1 MWFRKLKAK
10 WWLKKLLSKDVSNV
24 VPANKALF
32 IHKTDK
38 AALSALKAIPL
49 FDKLCSK
56 FIALFNEKEMNIIDM
71 STKIRISEQQV
82 PRIYNM
88 VKNICAKLGIPM
100 PNLYLELDREPNAY
114 TYGSESV
121 SITITS
127 GLLECFEDDEIY
139 AVLAH
144 ECGHIACDHV
154 LYHTLGMFILDG
166 GEFAVDFFAGSLIGS
181 LVTTPIKY
189 AFYHWMRCSELSAD
203 RAAVACCENAEPV
216 IETMMRLAGG
226 TTHIDS
232 EINKSLFV
240 EQSCDYQ
247 KIIENSKVNKLFEF
261 YLTRNTDHPLLS
273 IRAREAKEWSQSDS
287 FNSIVQQF
295 N

>member
-1 MWFRKLKAK
+1 MWLRKRKAK
-10 WWLKKLLSKDVSNV
+10 LWVKKLISKDTKNI
-24 VPANKALF
+24 VPADKSLF

-38 AALSALKAIPL
+38 SALSALKAIPL
-49 FDKLCSK
+49 FDKICSK
-56 FIALFNEKEMNIIDM
+56 FISLFNEKEMNIIDM
-71 STKIRISEQQV
+71 STKIRISEHQI
-82 PRIYNM
+82 PRVYNM
-88 VKNICAKLGIPM
+88 VKNISAKLGIQM
-100 PNLYLELDREPNAY
+100 PNLYLELNREPNAY

-121 SITITS
+121 SITVTS
-127 GLLECFEDDEIY
+127 GLLECLEDDEIY

-144 ECGHIACDHV
+144 ECGHIACNHV
-154 LYHTLGMFILDG
+154 LYHTLGMFILNG
-166 GEFAVDFFAGSLIGS
+166 GEFALDFFAGNLIGS

-203 RAAVACCENAEPV
+203 RAAVACCESAEPV
-216 IETMMRLAGG
+216 IETMIRLAGG

-240 EQSCDYQ
+240 EQSSDYQ
-247 KIIENSKVNKLFEF
+247 KIIDESKVNKLFEF
-261 YLTRNTDHPLLS
+261 YLTRNFDHPLLS
-273 IRAREAKEWSQSDS
+273 IRAHEAKEWSKSDS